1 MLKIGIEE
9 DLMEK
14 IIPSGLLFFY
24 KNSKKP
30 QKLLSFL

>member
-1 MLKIGIEE
+1 
-9 DLMEK
+9 MEK

-30 QKLLSFL
+30 QKLLSFLCKENLLC